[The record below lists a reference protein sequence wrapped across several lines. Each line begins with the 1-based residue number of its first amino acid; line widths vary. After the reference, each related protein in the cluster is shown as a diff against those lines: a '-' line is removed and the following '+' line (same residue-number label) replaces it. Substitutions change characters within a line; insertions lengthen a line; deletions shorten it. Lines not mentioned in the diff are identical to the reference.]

1 MTVKELFLSVSF
13 DESLPFLEKWE
24 SDHLDNI
31 YAFREAY
38 DILRN
43 MKTNIDYHGEV
54 IISCN
59 KENDD
64 QSIEII
70 RSDDDVWENELA
82 KEVIFKDVN
91 QTDIREIAM
100 QCLWEMTFYGFSPTE
115 RNNTFDKMFNGHKP
129 TLRYEIALDRLEE
142 SIWKHQTPRR
152 LRHKDKYGRRLT
164 TWDDS
169 RKFLFERRMNRSKRK
184 RDFRQK
190 KREEYL
196 KIMSARETMISIL
209 SAPGSNLRYEDV
221 EFIFNIKYGCRYCYN
236 SVTNGNGRRL
246 DYIFESMNKY
256 QQLDLNR
263 YDSAVVFISMP
274 SEYPVDETEMDSF
287 KTNVQELLGYK
298 NILWGNVKESKASKE
313 VNVMLLL
320 NKN

>member
-13 DESLPFLEKWE
+13 DELLPFLEKWE

-184 RDFRQK
+184 RDFRRLWITRISAAAQLNGMNYSTFMNGLK
-190 KREEYL
+190 K
-196 KIMSARETMISIL
+196 ANV
-209 SAPGSNLRYEDV
+209 G
-221 EFIFNIKYGCRYCYN
+221 
-236 SVTNGNGRRL
+236 
-246 DYIFESMNKY
+246 
-256 QQLDLNR
+256 LNR
-263 YDSAVVFISMP
+263 KMLAEIAVADPAAFAALVETAKSA
-274 SEYPVDETEMDSF
+274 
-287 KTNVQELLGYK
+287 L
-298 NILWGNVKESKASKE
+298 
-313 VNVMLLL
+313 
-320 NKN
+320 